1 MSNSMINGNGAENY
15 RQISSIKGN
24 LHAGRL
30 QIKTSDTDAI
40 TVEST
45 GTSDRLGFQA
55 YEQGG
60 VLYLQTNKTAIAMEN
75 GLITVTVP
83 GDRTFDEIALE
94 LSVGELHADQLRAN
108 RLTVESGAGQ
118 AVIQYF
124 TVRNAR
130 FVCGVGALSGQGDAA
145 ETLEVSCGIGQVN
158 IDYTEES

>member
-1 MSNSMINGNGAENY
+1 MINGNGAENY
-15 RQISSIKGN
+15 RQISAIKGN

-30 QIKTSDTDAI
+30 QIKTSNTDAI

-45 GTSDRLGFQA
+45 RTSDRLGFQA

-94 LSVGELHADQLRAN
+94 LSAGELHADQLRTN

-118 AVIQYF
+118 AVIQNF

-130 FVCGVGALSGQGDAA
+130 FVCGVDALSGQGDAA
-145 ETLEVSCGIGQVN
+145 ATLEVSCGIGQVN
-158 IDYTEES
+158 IDHTEES